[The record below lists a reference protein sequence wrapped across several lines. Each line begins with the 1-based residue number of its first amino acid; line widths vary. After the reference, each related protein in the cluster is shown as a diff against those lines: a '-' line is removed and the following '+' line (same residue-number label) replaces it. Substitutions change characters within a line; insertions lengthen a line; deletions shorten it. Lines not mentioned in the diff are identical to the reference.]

1 MKDSFL
7 RETVRDLRS
16 PERLVPALCAGFVVG
31 LILIVMELS
40 LSSLIFSGPLSFFA
54 PQAAGLTLFGLLVLC
69 LLTSL
74 FSSFPAAI
82 GAPQD
87 SPAAILASVAVGIC
101 ASLAALPE
109 PRAAVV
115 TTGAAMVLS
124 TLGTGVL
131 FLALGRFRL
140 GNLLRYIPYPVV
152 GGFLAGV
159 GWLLIQGS
167 FSIMSGVSLS
177 PSGLPTLLTPEKAVL
192 WVPGLGLGL
201 FMTLAL
207 RRWSSVFVLPG
218 ILVGALALFFV
229 FLALSGLGL
238 SGAREAGML
247 LGGVSAGP
255 MIWPVY
261 TAADIALIRWDV
273 LGSQALE
280 LLTIPLVSALSFL
293 LNLGGIETAA
303 RRDLDLRREFQ
314 ACAAANLLAGPGGSQ
329 AGYTSLSL
337 SILGPAMG
345 SDSRLVGLTAAVLA
359 GLALYFGSDLLGYF
373 PRFVLGG
380 LVFFLGLTTLVEWAV
395 ASRHRVG
402 RTEYGLILAILC
414 AIGAFGFLSGVGLGL
429 VMATGLF
436 VIKYSRLPV
445 VRREGDGTTLASAR
459 RRPAPDQHVLRE
471 RGGAVRVLCA
481 SGYLFFGSVNALGNR
496 VAGLLKPG
504 QGGPP
509 AFLVLDFA
517 ETDGFDSS
525 AVSSFLRMIQRVS
538 EAGGRM
544 LFSAAPPGL
553 EAQMRR
559 AGDEAGLA
567 LFFPDLDRTLEWCEE
582 EILARF
588 REELAGGQGAREQ
601 LFDRSVDDMM
611 ARLEAAERFEALAER
626 LRPHLQARRAEPG
639 ETVLEQGASAGGVY
653 LLESGQAE
661 EVRELASGARVRLR
675 ALGAGDVAGSIGQ
688 AGGGQ
693 PEPGQAGASP
703 PATASLVAVTACEFS
718 FLPVDR
724 LNALAAEDPGLAL
737 ELMTLLA
744 ASLESRLAQAE
755 VLRG

>member
-1 MKDSFL
+1 MKDFSL
-7 RETVRDLRS
+7 HEIGRDLKA
-16 PERLVPALCAGFVVG
+16 PERLVPALSAGLVVG

-54 PQAAGLTLFGLLVLC
+54 PQAAGLTLFGLLILS
-69 LLTSL
+69 LATSL

-87 SPAAILASVAVGIC
+87 SPAAILASAATGIC
-101 ASLAALPE
+101 ASLAALPD

-115 TTGAAMVLS
+115 TTGTAMALS
-124 TLGTGVL
+124 TLATAAL

-167 FSIMSGVSLS
+167 FSIMSGVSLA
-177 PSGLPTLLTPEKAVL
+177 PSGLPALFTPEKAML
-192 WVPGLGLGL
+192 WVPGLALGL
-201 FMTLAL
+201 FMTVAL

-218 ILVGALALFFV
+218 ILLGSLAAFFLYLEV
-229 FLALSGLGL
+229 SGLGL
-238 SGAREAGML
+238 AGAREAGML

-261 TAADIALIRWDV
+261 TPSDIALIRWDA
-273 LGSQALE
+273 LGTQALE

-303 RRDLDLRREFQ
+303 RRDLDLKRELQ
-314 ACAAANLLAGPGGSQ
+314 ATAAANLLAGVGGSQ

-345 SDSRLVGLTAAVLA
+345 SDSRLVGLTAAAMAAV
-359 GLALYFGSDLLGYF
+359 ALYFGSNLLGYF

-395 ASRHRVG
+395 ASRHRVS
-402 RTEYGLILAILC
+402 RVEYGLILAILC
-414 AIGAFGFLSGVGLGL
+414 AIGMFGFLSGVGLGL

-436 VIKYSRLPV
+436 VVKYSRLPV

-481 SGYLFFGSVNALGNR
+481 SGFLFFGSVNALGNR

-504 QGGPP
+504 EGAPP

-517 ETDGFDSS
+517 EADGFDSS

-559 AGDEAGLA
+559 AGDEAGRA

-588 REELAGGQGAREQ
+588 REELAGEQGAREQ
-601 LFDRSVDDMM
+601 LFDRSVDDLM

-626 LRPHLQARRAEPG
+626 LRPHLEARRAEPG
-639 ETVLEQGASAGGVY
+639 EVVLAQGQAPGGVF

-661 EVRELASGARVRLR
+661 EVRELESGATVRLR
-675 ALGAGDVAGSIGQ
+675 ALGAGDLAGRTG
-688 AGGGQ
+688 
-693 PEPGQAGASP
+693 AGASLA
-703 PATASLVAVTACEFS
+703 ATASLMAVSACEFS

-724 LNALAAEDPGLAL
+724 LQALSAEDQGLAL
-737 ELMTLLA
+737 ELMTLL
-744 ASLESRLAQAE
+744 
-755 VLRG
+755 RG